1 MFFVR
6 SGEQHCCP
14 CCGGALKVVGSR
26 RRGYISDTGERVI
39 LVIRRLRCDLCK
51 RIHHEL
57 PDILV
62 PYKRHCSQSIE
73 QVIAGEKGLSVVADE
88 STINRWEKWF
98 RALAGYFLG
107 CLISIAARFTKGAV
121 EERSE
126 LPGSSLQRIWAH
138 VGDGS
143 GWLARIVRPVANAN
157 YWVQTRSA
165 FLSG

>member
-1 MFFVR
+1 M
-6 SGEQHCCP
+6 
-14 CCGGALKVVGSR
+14 
-26 RRGYISDTGERVI
+26 I

-73 QVIAGEKGLSVVADE
+73 QVITGEKGLSVVADE
-88 STINRWEKWF
+88 STINRWKEWF

-107 CLISIAARFTKGAV
+107 CLISIAARFTKGAA

-126 LPGSSLQRIWAH
+126 LPGSSLQ
-138 VGDGS
+138 GS
-143 GWLARIVRPVANAN
+143 GLTLGMGPAGWPGLSDRWQTQIIGADPFCISVRLKE
-157 YWVQTRSA
+157 Q
-165 FLSG
+165 